1 MFSRGAVWGVA
12 AVLCLACNV
21 PVAASLD
28 EDDANRI
35 VLALDRSNIDSSKE
49 IDPSAEGKIRVVVAR
64 DDVARA
70 LSAMR
75 EEELPRPRPAGVL
88 DAMDKGALVPS
99 QATEH
104 AQYVAGVAGDLE
116 RTLESIDG
124 VLGARV
130 HLNLPS
136 PDPLREGPPGK
147 TTASVLVA
155 HRGATPPIAT
165 DAVQKLV
172 SGGVSGLAAADVSV
186 VMVARPA
193 PAARGEAQLA
203 HVGPIAVA
211 RGSVHMLQLTLA
223 IMAALVGLLAF
234 AALMLWTRLGKS
246 RALEAL
252 PDKRSP
258 LESGSTG

>member
-1 MFSRGAVWGVA
+1 MRGAA
-12 AVLCLACNV
+12 RVLVFGLLLGCNV
-21 PVAASLD
+21 PVAANLD

-35 VLALDRSNIDSSKE
+35 VLALDHASIDSSKE
-49 IDPSAEGKIRVVVAR
+49 VDPASEGKVRVVVAR

-75 EEELPRPRPAGVL
+75 DEELPRPRPLGVL

-99 QATEH
+99 QAAEH

-116 RTLESIDG
+116 RTLESVDG

-130 HLNLPS
+130 HLNLPAS
-136 PDPLREGPPGK
+136 DPLRDGPPPK

-155 HRGATPPIAT
+155 HRGSTPPLAVE
-165 DAVQKLV
+165 AVQKLV
-172 SGGVSGLAAADVSV
+172 SGGISGLDAKDVSV
-186 VMVARPA
+186 VMISRPA

-211 RGSVHMLQLTLA
+211 RGSVRLLQATLGGLVVLA
-223 IMAALVGLLAF
+223 AALALATLLF
-234 AALMLWTRLGKS
+234 WVRLGRARAESDKKS
-246 RALEAL
+246 
-252 PDKRSP
+252 
-258 LESGSTG
+258 